1 MSGQRE
7 SRDMNALPD
16 ETFRAEVR
24 AWIEANYPPAKRYL
38 PRRPLPPEI
47 MDWFMALSRKGWLA
61 PVWPLEHGGMGLSAA
76 KHLIYVEEMERH
88 GCARLPDHAILMLG
102 PLLIRFG
109 TEDQR
114 REHLPRILAGE
125 RFWCQGYS
133 EPNAGSD
140 LAGLRTAAVR
150 DGDHYV
156 VNGQKIWT
164 TLGHCA
170 DWTFMLVRTDPAAKR
185 KQDGISF
192 LMVDLRSPGVVVR
205 PITNIKG
212 EDEYCEMFFTDVR
225 VPVGNLIG
233 EENQGWAISRALLGH
248 ERIFLGNPRQPSYAL
263 NRLGALA
270 RACGKMEDPAF
281 VDRYTQLQMDVHDLG
296 AAYQGFADV
305 LRSGGE
311 IGPDVSFLKIWAT
324 ETYQR
329 ICDQMLE
336 LAGEWGVLRDDL
348 DIGGVRV
355 DVMNQYLKSRPPTI
369 YGGSNEIQRNIL
381 ARFVLELPMR

>member
-7 SRDMNALPD
+7 SRDKNALPD
-16 ETFRAEVR
+16 ETVRAEVR

-355 DVMNQYLKSRPPTI
+355 DVMNQYLESRPPTI

>member
-355 DVMNQYLKSRPPTI
+355 DVMNQYLESRPPTI

>member
-355 DVMNQYLKSRPPTI
+355 DVMNQYLESRPPTI
-369 YGGSNEIQRNIL
+369 YGGSNEIQRNFL